1 VERSKK
7 LGTENP
13 GKLLLQFSIPA
24 IVGLLVQ
31 AFYNVIARVFIGNTV
46 GYLGIAGIT
55 VAFPA
60 MMIQIAFG
68 AMVGMGATTLV
79 SIRLGQG
86 RKDEAER
93 VMGNAVVLLVV
104 SSLLISAFGLIFMEP
119 ILRLFG
125 ASDTVLPYAKDYLEI
140 VILGT
145 VMGLLSF
152 GMNNFLRAEGNP
164 NKAMITMLIGS
175 FCNIILTA
183 LFVSV
188 FHWGMKGAGWATIIS
203 QAVSASWIITHFALG
218 KGELK
223 IRRKNFRLRWGLVTT
238 IMFMGMSP
246 FALQFAQSVLGGVMN
261 NSLKTYGGDL
271 AISGMGVVM
280 TLTALIVM
288 PIMGLNGG
296 AQPIIGYNFGAQKY
310 DRVKQVLTYAL
321 MAATAIATF
330 GFILTRIY
338 PTQLIAL
345 FSSHDTELIAFGSRA
360 LLIFL
365 VVLPIVGLQMVG
377 SGYFQ
382 AIGKPLHSMML
393 SLSRQVLVFIPALII
408 LPRFYGL
415 DGVLYAGPAADII
428 STIITV
434 TWLIIEVRN
443 LNRRHRERLAEKD
456 KKGGEDQDGPQA
468 RESLVTVKP

>member
-1 VERSKK
+1 
-7 LGTENP
+7 
-13 GKLLLQFSIPA
+13 
-24 IVGLLVQ
+24 
-31 AFYNVIARVFIGNTV
+31 
-46 GYLGIAGIT
+46 
-55 VAFPA
+55 

>member
-1 VERSKK
+1 MERSKK

-246 FALQFAQSVLGGVMN
+246 FALQLAQSVLGGVMN

>member
-1 VERSKK
+1 
-7 LGTENP
+7 
-13 GKLLLQFSIPA
+13 
-24 IVGLLVQ
+24 VQ

-60 MMIQIAFG
+60 MMIQISFG

>member
-1 VERSKK
+1 MERSKK

-13 GKLLLQFSIPA
+13 GKLLLMFSIPA

-31 AFYNVIARVFIGNTV
+31 AFYNVVSRVFIGNTV
-46 GYLGIAGIT
+46 GSLGIAGIT

-86 RKDEAER
+86 RKEEAEK
-93 VMGNAVVLLVV
+93 VMGNAVVLLVIT
-104 SSLLISAFGLIFMEP
+104 SLLITAFGLTFMEP

-125 ASDTVLPYAKDYLEI
+125 ASDTILPYAKDYLEI

-145 VMGLLSF
+145 VLALLSF

-164 NKAMITMLIGS
+164 NKAMATMLIGS
-175 FCNIILTA
+175 FCNIILTF

-188 FHWGMKGAGWATIIS
+188 FHWGMKGAAWATIIS
-203 QAVSASWIITHFALG
+203 WSVSATWIITHFALG

-223 IRRKNFRLRWGLVTT
+223 IRRKNFRLKLGLVTT

-246 FALQFAQSVLGGVMN
+246 FSLQFAQSVLGGLLN
-261 NSLKTYGGDL
+261 NSLKHYGGDL

-280 TLTALIVM
+280 TLMSLIVM
-288 PIMGLNGG
+288 PIIGVNGG
-296 AQPIIGYNFGAQKY
+296 AQPVIGYNFGARKY
-310 DRVKQVLTYAL
+310 DRVMQVLKYAL
-321 MAATAIATF
+321 MTASAIAVF
-330 GFILTRIY
+330 GFVITRIY
-338 PTQLIAL
+338 PSQLIAL
-345 FSSHDTELIAFGSRA
+345 FNSQDAELIAFGSRA
-360 LLIFL
+360 LRIF
-365 VVLPIVGLQMVG
+365 VVAIPIIGLQMVG
-377 SGYFQ
+377 AGFFQ
-382 AIGKPLHSMML
+382 AIGKPVHSMLL
-393 SLSRQVLVFIPALII
+393 SLSRQALVFIPCLFI

-415 DGVLYAGPAADII
+415 DGILYTGPVADIV

-434 TWLIIEVRN
+434 TWLIMEVRDLKRKHQEN
-443 LNRRHRERLAEKD
+443 LVQGEAANDAGQGSSQVGKSVLAIK
-456 KKGGEDQDGPQA
+456 
-468 RESLVTVKP
+468 S

>member
-1 VERSKK
+1 MERSKK